1 MLDLPPSDF
10 LIVFVSRNMIGL
22 GRQLSQQGK
31 ILGERM
37 GEAAEQVVE

>member
-31 ILGERM
+31 ILGERI